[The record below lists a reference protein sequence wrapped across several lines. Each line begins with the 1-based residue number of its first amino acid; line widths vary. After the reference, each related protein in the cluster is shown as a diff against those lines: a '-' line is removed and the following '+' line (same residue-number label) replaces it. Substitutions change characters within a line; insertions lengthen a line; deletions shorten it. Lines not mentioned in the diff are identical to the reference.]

1 MGGCFCLKLTLL
13 KSLEVAVQA
22 RFLPSL
28 CLGGWPVFNLLPLSP
43 KYTLYYLH
51 FDNVDGPYKHSSFV
65 ASTVL
70 SLIAGGTMAE
80 GEAALSSSSVLP
92 LAASRSYCKAAGTFG
107 WGTSRDARPQPHAQ
121 TCSTL
126 ENLQP

>member
-1 MGGCFCLKLTLL
+1 MKLILL

-22 RFLPSL
+22 SFLPSL

-70 SLIAGGTMAE
+70 SLIAQNTGGTMAE

-92 LAASRSYCKAAGTFG
+92 LAAS
-107 WGTSRDARPQPHAQ
+107 
-121 TCSTL
+121 
-126 ENLQP
+126 